1 MLRFNRLGW
10 NCLNPSCKSSGFS
23 LEPWVIATSP
33 GSYLKARIGEALLLK
48 AWATCVALG
57 HFKHT
62 ASLVQ
67 PKPLEPK
74 FTSYEMPRKSDWAFL
89 GKVKAKSA
97 YKWALA
103 LRKRRRRR
111 KRRVWVKGQRFCL
124 GKSAPHPLPVIVQ
137 AFQKSVASHLRGV
150 CSFLFLFSFKC
161 TTITYQHV
169 SCMQS
174 FLQQYVFLYFWQT
187 QAGDRGVF
195 TWWAFLVM
203 RFPLKIFS

>member
-89 GKVKAKSA
+89 GKVKAKFSLQMSPCSEEVEKEKEA
-97 YKWALA
+97 ESVS
-103 LRKRRRRR
+103 KRTE
-111 KRRVWVKGQRFCL
+111 VL
-124 GKSAPHPLPVIVQ
+124 SGK
-137 AFQKSVASHLRGV
+137 V
-150 CSFLFLFSFKC
+150 CSSSTSCHCSGFPEICCFSLTRGLLLSLPFLF
-161 TTITYQHV
+161 
-169 SCMQS
+169 
-174 FLQQYVFLYFWQT
+174 
-187 QAGDRGVF
+187 
-195 TWWAFLVM
+195 
-203 RFPLKIFS
+203 